1 MNVKTPLLLALTVCG
16 IFLAGAANAGDA
28 TAGQV
33 KSSTCAGCHGMN
45 GASNNGMYP
54 NLAGQKEAYLVK
66 ALNAYRSGDRT
77 DPTMKAM
84 AGTLSDTDVENVAAF
99 FSSQGCNQE
108 SAD

>member
-1 MNVKTPLLLALTVCG
+1 MMKVTTPPLLLALAVCG
-16 IFLAGAANAGDA
+16 ITLAGTADAGDA
-28 TAGQV
+28 AAGQV

-45 GASNNGMYP
+45 GMSNNEMYP

-84 AGTLSDTDVENVAAF
+84 ASALSDADVENLAAF
-99 FSSQGCNQE
+99 FSSQGGN
-108 SAD
+108 